1 MAKLYFTYAAMN
13 AGKSTALLQSA
24 FNYIERGMHVL
35 LFTAAIDSRQGAGKI
50 SSRLGISEDAF
61 VFDEMMSFT
70 DKIKYEHQE
79 HRVSCVFVDEAQFLT
94 KAHVLELSGV
104 ADSGIPVMTYG
115 LRTDFR
121 GHLFE
126 GSQWLLAIADVL
138 REMKSICHCGSKATM
153 NLRIG
158 ADGSAVYE
166 GDKIEVGGN
175 EKYVPLC
182 RYHFF
187 KKVDSKKI

>member
-1 MAKLYFTYAAMN
+1 
-13 AGKSTALLQSA
+13 
-24 FNYIERGMHVL
+24 
-35 LFTAAIDSRQGAGKI
+35 
-50 SSRLGISEDAF
+50 
-61 VFDEMMSFT
+61 
-70 DKIKYEHQE
+70 
-79 HRVSCVFVDEAQFLT
+79 
-94 KAHVLELSGV
+94 
-104 ADSGIPVMTYG
+104 
-115 LRTDFR
+115 
-121 GHLFE
+121 LFE